1 MWVNR
6 SQEVLTVEEGC
17 GGGGD
22 MLYKQNE
29 PTLELQNQHLSAM
42 LPVFIEVQR
51 SVKLLNVE
59 VSELLNNLGRLE
71 GGEGRLENVEST
83 SRFVGPQSGD
93 GIGRLG
99 CNVAVGIAEQ
109 RTCVHIS
116 LTFDV

>member
-1 MWVNR
+1 M
-6 SQEVLTVEEGC
+6 TVEEGC

-22 MLYKQNE
+22 ILYKQNE

-51 SVKLLNVE
+51 SVKLLNIE
-59 VSELLNNLGRLE
+59 VSELLNNLWQME
-71 GGEGRLENVEST
+71 GGKGKLGNVEST
-83 SRFVGPQSGD
+83 SRYVGPRSGG

-99 CNVAVGIAEQ
+99 CNISNVAVGIAER